1 MNLSDLHK
9 AAAEEGVDVSSKPS
23 DKVELTDGEEY
34 SVTVEKARNDGVN
47 KNGTQ
52 CYSVMCRV
60 LAGPDNV
67 NRVYWQNFYISP
79 KETSASFNARNF
91 HYMDVL
97 GLTLD
102 VLMSVEGVDKD
113 ASEAPMLAATK
124 GRVFTCTA
132 GYDGDFTR
140 NHYAAEAVATVE
152 VPVDDDVPVEDDP
165 FA

>member
-79 KETSASFNARNF
+79 KETSASFNA
-91 HYMDVL
+91 
-97 GLTLD
+97 
-102 VLMSVEGVDKD
+102 
-113 ASEAPMLAATK
+113 PK